1 MPAKLQDTSRIVL
14 IVEDDDDV
22 RQFVVT
28 VLARQGYQTV
38 ESSSGIDAAVHMQP
52 DQPKID
58 VLVTDISLLDTDG
71 IALAEHFA
79 ALFPDAG
86 VVIMSG
92 HVGVPRTRL
101 DGLAVPWTFV
111 EKPFHLQRMIDA
123 VRGVLD
129 EAGRVRAA

>member
-1 MPAKLQDTSRIVL
+1 MPAKPQTNSRIVL

-22 RQFVVT
+22 RQFVVA
-28 VLARQGYQTV
+28 VLARQGYRTV

-71 IALAEHFA
+71 LALAEHFA
-79 ALFPDAG
+79 ALCPDAG

-92 HVGVPRTRL
+92 HVGVPRSRL
-101 DGLAVPWTFV
+101 DNLAVPWAFV
-111 EKPFHLQRMIDA
+111 QKPFHLERMIDA

-129 EAGRVRAA
+129 EAKNVRAA

>member
-1 MPAKLQDTSRIVL
+1 MPAKPAENPKRVL
-14 IVEDDDDV
+14 VVEDDDDV

-28 VLARQGYQTV
+28 VLSRQGYRII
-38 ESSSGIDAAVHMQP
+38 ESPSGIGALAHTRP
-52 DQPKID
+52 DRPKID

-79 ALFPDAG
+79 GLFPEAG

-92 HVGVPRTRL
+92 LAGVPRSRL
-101 DGLAVPWTFV
+101 ESLAVPWAFV
-111 EKPFHLQRMIDA
+111 EKPFHLQRLIDA
-123 VRGVLD
+123 VRSVLD

>member
-1 MPAKLQDTSRIVL
+1 MPAKPPTKSRMILV
-14 IVEDDDDV
+14 VEDDDDV

-28 VLARQGYQTV
+28 VLARQGYRTA
-38 ESSSGIDAAVHMQP
+38 ECSSGIDALAHTQP
-52 DQPKID
+52 DRPKID

-79 ALFPDAG
+79 ALFPEAG

-92 HVGVPRTRL
+92 LIGVPRSRMEEL
-101 DGLAVPWTFV
+101 SVPWAFV
-111 EKPFHLQRMIDA
+111 EKPFHLQKLIDA
-123 VRGVLD
+123 VRRVLD